1 MRQRAMVAQAM
12 VGGPSLIIADEPTS
26 SLDIT
31 LQVKI
36 MELFGRIKKKG
47 ISILLISHDLGM
59 IAHLADE
66 VIILRQGEVVEK
78 GMVSQVIGQPQHE
91 YTRELVEAFQ

>member
-1 MRQRAMVAQAM
+1 MIAQAI
-12 VGGPSLIIADEPTS
+12 VCGPSLIIADEPTS

-36 MELFGRIKKKG
+36 MGLLGRLKNKN
-47 ISILLISHDLGM
+47 ISILLIAHDLGM

-66 VIILRQGEVVEK
+66 VIILRQGEVVER
-78 GMVSQVIGQPQHE
+78 GEVAQVYNHPQHE
-91 YTRELVEAFQ
+91 YTRLLVGAFQ